1 MGRFLTVPFFLLAL
15 VLAAIGCAAAAFH
28 LRARQALLDQALFQS
43 WQRLGSGLS
52 TALRHLDQP
61 ADTSLDPQRLATVVS
76 DTSIQAHLGAL
87 GDRVDSLCRE
97 VGRNGKSR
105 PDLDSLRE
113 SLRRDRQNLGLAVA
127 NYRGERRSVLGT
139 WLLEG
144 FPER

>member
-1 MGRFLTVPFFLLAL
+1 MGRLLTVPFFLLAL
-15 VLAAIGCAAAAFH
+15 VLATIGCAAAALH
-28 LRARQALLDQALFQS
+28 LRARQALLDQELFQS

-52 TALRHLDQP
+52 AALARLDQP
-61 ADTSLDPQRLATVVS
+61 ADSSLDPQRLATAVL
-76 DTSIQAHLGAL
+76 DTAIQSHLGTL
-87 GDRVDSLCRE
+87 GDRVDSLCRA
-97 VGRNGKSR
+97 VGGSGKSR

-127 NYRGERRSVLGT
+127 NYRGERRSLLGS

>member
-28 LRARQALLDQALFQS
+28 LRARQALLDQELFQS

-52 TALRHLDQP
+52 AALVRLDQP
-61 ADTSLDPQRLATVVS
+61 TDTLLDPQRLATAVS

-97 VGRNGKSR
+97 VGRNAKSR

-139 WLLEG
+139 WLLGG